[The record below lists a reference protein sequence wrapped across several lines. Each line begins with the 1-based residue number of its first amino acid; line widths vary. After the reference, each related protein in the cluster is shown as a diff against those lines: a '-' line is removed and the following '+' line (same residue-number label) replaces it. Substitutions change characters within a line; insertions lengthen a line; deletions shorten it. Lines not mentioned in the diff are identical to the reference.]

1 MKSRSDT
8 LSGWLFLAPFLVVYF
23 IFLIYPVFQAA
34 YMSLFD
40 WDLLAMWDRSMV
52 GFRNY
57 VEMFTSDRVFWV
69 SLGNTLK
76 FVVYST
82 PLIIFIGLLLAVLIN
97 HQGSGFFRAL
107 FFSPYIFSVAVVT
120 LMWGFLLNPQQ
131 GLIAVF
137 LGWFGVEPIAWL
149 TNPRLALP
157 AIVVTT
163 LWWTMGFN
171 MVLFLAGLQDISPS
185 LYEAAGIDGT
195 NSIQKFFH
203 ITIPGLRRTMLLVA
217 VLQVI
222 ASFQIFGQVYI
233 MTRGG
238 PAGTTRVLIQ
248 YIYESGFRDYRL
260 GYASA
265 MSVLLFLL
273 MFIVSYFQFK
283 LSPEED

>member
-1 MKSRSDT
+1 MRNRSDT
-8 LSGWLFLAPFLVVYF
+8 LSGWFFLTPFLLVYLV
-23 IFLIYPVFQAA
+23 FLIYPVFQAA

-40 WDLLAMWDRSMV
+40 WDLLAMWDRSIV
-52 GFRNY
+52 GLRNY
-57 VEMFTSDRVFWV
+57 AEMFTSDNVFWV
-69 SLGNTLK
+69 SLINTLK

-97 HQGSGFFRAL
+97 HQGGGFFRAL
-107 FFSPYIFSVAVVT
+107 FFSPYIFSVSVVT
-120 LMWGFLLNPQQ
+120 LIWGFLLNPQQ

-137 LGWFGVEPIAWL
+137 LGWFGVEPISWL

-185 LYEAAGIDGT
+185 LYEAASIDGT
-195 NSIQKFFH
+195 NSLQKFFH
-203 ITIPGLRRTMLLVA
+203 ITIPGLRRTMLLVV

-283 LSPEED
+283 LSPEEG

>member
-8 LSGWLFLAPFLVVYF
+8 LSGWLFLAPFLVVYL

-40 WDLLAMWDRSMV
+40 WDLLAMWNRSMV

-149 TNPRLALP
+149 TNPKLALP

-185 LYEAAGIDGT
+185 LYEAASIDGT

>member
-185 LYEAAGIDGT
+185 LYEAASIDGT